1 MVFELRMMK
10 KKKKKKKK
18 KKEDEERRITK
29 SKFSS
34 LFFSASEL
42 CSKIL
47 GTFLTIVWQR
57 LFVCKCFCSLGCGYH
72 RAAPIP

>member
-10 KKKKKKKK
+10 KKKKKEEERRKKK
-18 KKEDEERRITK
+18 KKEERRITK

-42 CSKIL
+42 CSKTL
-47 GTFLTIVWQR
+47 GAFLTI
-57 LFVCKCFCSLGCGYH
+57 
-72 RAAPIP
+72 I